1 MAMLLLPRRRGGVL
15 LMMLQFAVTADAF
28 AVPRSRSLLAPPRRA
43 SLRGYL
49 VPDDEGKIV
58 LRDGEP
64 RIGFGSGDLEGNPHF
79 VIASPD
85 PIEVWCD
92 GSYDP
97 RTESGGAGVVI
108 PGDASSGRWLMQAH
122 IPTAFRNGVRT
133 ESTNID
139 AEWLAVHL
147 GLNALLR
154 RWELWP
160 SWYQAEYAIRRWE
173 LWPPRQVKVFS
184 DLDTLVETC
193 DRWLSGEP
201 VKQPS
206 SEYIWSTF
214 EVLQKLS
221 DEGIDVTFEGVKSHS
236 GLALHDLADR
246 LAREASVVN
255 EENLYGHYLPPGR
268 LFLRYKSC

>member
-1 MAMLLLPRRRGGVL
+1 M
-15 LMMLQFAVTADAF
+15 MMLQFAVTADAF

-43 SLRGYL
+43 SLREG
-49 VPDDEGKIV
+49 VAPDNDRKIFLKDGKWR
-58 LRDGEP
+58 LEP
-64 RIGFGSGDLEGNPHF
+64 NLRIGFGSGDLEGNPHF
-79 VIASPD
+79 AIASPD

-154 RWELWP
+154 RWDLWP
-160 SWYQAEYAIRRWE
+160 SWYQGEYAIRRWE

-236 GLALHDLADR
+236 GLALHNLADR